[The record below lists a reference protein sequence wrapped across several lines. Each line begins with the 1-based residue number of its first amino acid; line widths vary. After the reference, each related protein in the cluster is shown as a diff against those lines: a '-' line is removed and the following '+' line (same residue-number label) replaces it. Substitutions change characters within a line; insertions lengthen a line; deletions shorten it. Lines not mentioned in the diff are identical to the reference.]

1 MSSTIDEVQEFKGI
15 KIDEIQDFKGK
26 YPKQLWYLFFSEMWE
41 RFSFYGMRGM
51 LVIFMVSQL
60 MMDEKTANLQYGATQ
75 AFVYAFT
82 FIGGLFADK
91 ILGYRK
97 SLFWGGLLMI
107 AGSIILAADPKQF
120 FFFGISFTIIGTG
133 FFKPNISTMVGKLY
147 RDDDNRR
154 DAGFS
159 LFYAGVNLGAL
170 IGGYICIAVANG
182 NMLAS
187 YIPQHLR
194 WNVAFGFAAI
204 VMIVS
209 LLTFTQTQ
217 KSLGEIGLSPLMN
230 LEPSRKRMLEIATY
244 IGSLVII
251 PVVMTMVAKTEYTDY
266 FMFVIGPASLLYLF
280 YEMRAFSAEENKKL
294 FAALIFIIFSIF
306 FWAFFEQSGGS
317 LSLFAANNLENT
329 IAGVKLDPNGVNN
342 SANSLFVIIFAA
354 LVGMVWLWM
363 HKRKIEPN
371 TVVKFGLGFL
381 FLAGGF
387 WVFYYTKFFADASG
401 RTSLDLFT
409 FGWFIITFGELC
421 LSPIGMSAMTK
432 LSPQKTQA
440 VIMGMWFLASAY
452 GQYFAGLLGANI
464 AEASENASNLEK
476 LNVYADGY
484 QQLAIY
490 ALAAGLAL
498 IVISPGVKKL
508 MQGVK

>member
-1 MSSTIDEVQEFKGI
+1 MTTLE
-15 KIDEIQDFKGK
+15 EIQNFKGK

-51 LVIFMVSQL
+51 LYYFMVHEL
-60 MMDEKTANLQYGATQ
+60 FMKDTDANLQYGATQ
-75 AFVYAFT
+75 AWVYAFT

-91 ILGYRK
+91 IFGFRK

-107 AGSIILAADPKQF
+107 IGSVILTIDPKQF
-120 FFFGISFTIIGTG
+120 FFLGVSFNIVGTG
-133 FFKPNISTMVGKLY
+133 FFKPNISSMVGKLY

-170 IGGYICIAVANG
+170 IGGYICIAVGKSELWANLVPE
-182 NMLAS
+182 N
-187 YIPQHLR
+187 LR
-194 WNVAFGFAAI
+194 WNAAFGFASI
-204 VMIVS
+204 VMVIS

-217 KSLGEIGLSPLMN
+217 KSLGEIGLSPLLSVEPN
-230 LEPSRKRMLEIATY
+230 KRRLLEWLTY
-244 IGSLVII
+244 VGSIVII
-251 PVVMTMVAKTEYTDY
+251 PVIIVMVSNTKYTDY
-266 FMFVIGPASLLYLF
+266 FMYAIGPISICYLF
-280 YEMRAFSAEENKKL
+280 YEMTKFSVVENKKL
-294 FAALIFIIFSIF
+294 VAALIFMLFSIV

-317 LSLFAANNLENT
+317 LSAFAADNLNNT
-329 IAGVKLDPNGVNN
+329 ILGFKLDPNGVNN

-363 HKRKIEPN
+363 AKKKIEPN

-387 WVFYYTKFFADASG
+387 WVFYYTKFFAGPDG
-401 RTSLDLFT
+401 KTSLDLFT
-409 FGWFIITFGELC
+409 FGWFVITFGELC

-476 LNVYADGY
+476 LNTYADGY

-490 ALAAGLAL
+490 ALIAGIAL
-498 IVISPGVKKL
+498 IVISPLVKKL
-508 MQGVK
+508 MQDVK

>member
-1 MSSTIDEVQEFKGI
+1 MTTIA
-15 KIDEIQDFKGK
+15 EIQNFKGK

-51 LVIFMVSQL
+51 LYYFMVHEL
-60 MMDEKTANLQYGATQ
+60 FMKDTDANLQYGATQ
-75 AFVYAFT
+75 AWVYAFT

-91 ILGYRK
+91 IFGFRK

-107 AGSIILAADPKQF
+107 IGSVILTIDPKQF
-120 FFFGISFTIIGTG
+120 FFLGVSFNIVGTG
-133 FFKPNISTMVGKLY
+133 FFKPNISSMVGKLY

-170 IGGYICIAVANG
+170 IGGYICIAVGKSELWANLVPE
-182 NMLAS
+182 N
-187 YIPQHLR
+187 LR
-194 WNVAFGFAAI
+194 WNAAFGFASI
-204 VMIVS
+204 VMVIS

-217 KSLGEIGLSPLMN
+217 KSLGEIGLSPLLN
-230 LEPSRKRMLEIATY
+230 VEPNKRRLLEWLTY
-244 IGSLVII
+244 VGSIVII
-251 PVVMTMVAKTEYTDY
+251 PVIIVMVSNTKYTDY
-266 FMFVIGPASLLYLF
+266 FMYAIGPISICYLF
-280 YEMRAFSAEENKKL
+280 YEMTKFSVVENKKL
-294 FAALIFIIFSIF
+294 VAALIFMLFSIV

-317 LSLFAANNLENT
+317 LSAFAADNLNNT
-329 IAGVKLDPNGVNN
+329 ILGFKLDPNGVNN

-363 HKRKIEPN
+363 AKKKIEPN

-387 WVFYYTKFFADASG
+387 WVFYYTKFFAGPDG
-401 RTSLDLFT
+401 KTSLDLFT
-409 FGWFIITFGELC
+409 FGWFVITFGELC

-432 LSPQKTQA
+432 LSPQKLQA

-476 LNVYADGY
+476 LNTYADGY

-490 ALAAGLAL
+490 ALVAGIVL
-498 IVISPGVKKL
+498 IVISPLVKKL
-508 MQGVK
+508 MQDVK

>member
-1 MSSTIDEVQEFKGI
+1 MTTTE
-15 KIDEIQDFKGK
+15 EIQNFKGK

-51 LVIFMVSQL
+51 LYFFMVNQL
-60 MMDEKTANLQYGATQ
+60 LMNKEVANLQYGATQ
-75 AFVYAFT
+75 AWVYAFT

-91 ILGYRK
+91 IFGFRK

-107 AGSIILAADPKQF
+107 VGSVILAIDPKEYF
-120 FFFGISFTIIGTG
+120 FLGVSFTIVGTG
-133 FFKPNISTMVGKLY
+133 FFKPNISSMVGMLY
-147 RDDDNRR
+147 KEGDQRT

-159 LFYAGVNLGAL
+159 LFYAGVNLGAIL
-170 IGGYICIAVANG
+170 GGYFCIAIG
-182 NMLAS
+182 KRELFAS
-187 YIPQHLR
+187 QIAEGLE
-194 WNVAFGFAAI
+194 WNVAFGLASI
-204 VMIVS
+204 VMVIS

-217 KSLGEIGLSPLMN
+217 KSLGEIGLSPLLN
-230 LEPSRKRMLEIATY
+230 IDKKKRVLYETLTY
-244 IGSLVII
+244 LGSLLII
-251 PVVMTMVAKTEYTDY
+251 PIIIVMVSNTRYTDY
-266 FMFVIGPASLLYLF
+266 FMYIIGPVSLLYLA
-280 YEMRAFSAEENKKL
+280 YEMKSFSFSENKKL
-294 FAALIFIIFSIF
+294 IAAVIFMLFSIV

-317 LSLFAANNLENT
+317 LSDFAAENLNKQVLGLE
-329 IAGVKLDPNGVNN
+329 LDPNGVNN
-342 SANSLFVIIFAA
+342 SANSVFVVAFAA

-363 HKRKIEPN
+363 AKRKIEPN

-387 WVFYYTKFFADASG
+387 WVFYYTKFFAGADG
-401 RTSLDLFT
+401 KTSLDLFT

-464 AEASENASNLEK
+464 AEASENATNLEK
-476 LNVYADGY
+476 LNTYADGY
-484 QQLAIY
+484 EQLAIY
-490 ALAAGLAL
+490 ALIAGIVL
-498 IVISPGVKKL
+498 IVISPLVKKL
-508 MQGVK
+508 MQDVK

>member
-1 MSSTIDEVQEFKGI
+1 MEQNQTLEQ
-15 KIDEIQDFKGK
+15 IQDFKGK

-51 LVIFMVSQL
+51 LVIFMVNQL
-60 MMDEKTANLQYGATQ
+60 AMNDKVANLQYGATQ

-107 AGSIILAADPKQF
+107 AGSIILAIDPKHF

-147 RDDDNRR
+147 KEDDNRR

-182 NMLAS
+182 TLWES
-187 YIPQHLR
+187 LIPEHLR
-194 WNVAFGFAAI
+194 WNFAFGFAAI
-204 VMIVS
+204 VMVIS

-217 KSLGEIGLSPLMN
+217 KSLGQIGLSPLVAMEN
-230 LEPSRKRMLEIATY
+230 SKRRTLEIITY
-244 IGSLVII
+244 LGSLVII
-251 PVVMTMVAKTEYTDY
+251 PIIMTMVANTEYTDI
-266 FMFVIGPASLLYLF
+266 FMFIIGPASLLYLF
-280 YEMRAFSAEENKKL
+280 YEMRNFSLQENKKL
-294 FAALIFIIFSIF
+294 LAALVFIIFSIF

-317 LSLFAANNLENT
+317 LSLFAAHNLKNT
-329 IAGVKLDPNGVNN
+329 VLGVPLDPNGVNN
-342 SANSLFVIIFAA
+342 SANSFFVIGFAA
-354 LVGMVWLWM
+354 LLGLVWLWM
-363 HKRKIEPN
+363 NKRKIEPN

-387 WVFYYTKFFADASG
+387 AVFYYTKFFADASG

-464 AEASENASNLEK
+464 AEASEHASNSAK
-476 LNVYADGY
+476 LIVYADGY
-484 QQLAIY
+484 KQLAIY
-490 ALAAGLAL
+490 ALIAGLLL
-498 IVISPGVKKL
+498 IVISPLVKKL
-508 MQGVK
+508 MQEVK